1 MEPMLPAPAP
11 SDPIWALAVAIIY
24 FGSFIA
30 IGFIAKRV
38 LDKTMRRSSE
48 TLEEVQAQAGPK
60 RGKRTMFLLG
70 VWRSED

>member
-1 MEPMLPAPAP
+1 V
-11 SDPIWALAVAIIY
+11 AVIY

-38 LDKTMRRSSE
+38 LDKTMRQSSE
-48 TLEEVQAQAGPK
+48 TLEEIHAQAGAN
-60 RGKRTMFLLG
+60 RGKRTVFLLG

>member
-24 FGSFIA
+24 FGSFITL
-30 IGFIAKRV
+30 GFVAKRV
-38 LDKTMRRSSE
+38 LDKTMRRSGE
-48 TLEEVQAQAGPK
+48 TLEEIHAQAGPN
-60 RGKRTMFLLG
+60 RGKRTVFLLG